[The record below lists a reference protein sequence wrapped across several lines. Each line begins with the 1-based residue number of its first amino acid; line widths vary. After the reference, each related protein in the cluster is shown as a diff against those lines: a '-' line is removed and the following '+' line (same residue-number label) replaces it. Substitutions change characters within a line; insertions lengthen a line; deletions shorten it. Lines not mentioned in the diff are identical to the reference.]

1 MNPVGWFEIPVNDI
15 RRATAFYEKSL
26 DIEMSNHDME
36 DFKMSWFP
44 MKEHEEGATGAL
56 VEGKNYSPSMSGS
69 RVYISCDDIDSTLK
83 RIEANGGKI
92 LSPKKSIGEYGFIAE
107 FKDSEGNLVSLHS
120 KK

>member
-1 MNPVGWFEIPVNDI
+1 
-15 RRATAFYEKSL
+15 
-26 DIEMSNHDME
+26 
-36 DFKMSWFP
+36 
-44 MKEHEEGATGAL
+44 
-56 VEGKNYSPSMSGS
+56 MSGS